1 MSSSFFTTADMSHL
15 NAVHHMARKQ
25 MRANQLEPYVKEA
38 VTHYASIIRAK
49 KPQIL
54 ERLRADMMTMTVP
67 SSSEKRQFWAAV
79 FEWYSY
85 DFSKLHM
92 GGNTIQRAPGQA
104 GLTYNELVADISH
117 MYIDDM
123 TSMSMWILYRH
134 TDFCARL
141 LKELQLDPKHFQF
154 KNLGEQLVGASRKFR
169 MENELDTITE
179 YINTMNLVYIP

>member
-1 MSSSFFTTADMSHL
+1 
-15 NAVHHMARKQ
+15 MARKQ
-25 MRANQLEPYVKEA
+25 MRANKLEPYVKEA

-67 SSSEKRQFWAAV
+67 SGFCSEKRQFWAEV

-85 DFSKLHM
+85 DFRKLPM
-92 GGNTIQRAPGQA
+92 GGNTVQWAPGQA
-104 GLTYNELVADISH
+104 GLTYNELVLGDETRVFT
-117 MYIDDM
+117 DDM
-123 TSMSMWILYRH
+123 TSVSLWILYRH

-154 KNLGEQLVGASRKFR
+154 KNLGSEMADASRKFN
-169 MENELDTITE
+169 MDTITE
-179 YINTMNLVYIP
+179 YMNTMNLVYIP